1 VWTVTDQQKVSV
13 EGLPSSV
20 EAYRALRDRLATAPQ
35 GGAAMMIVALLL
47 YSRDAQLGQACLA
60 VAVDRSQLVAGPHG
74 YRDWQLRNR
83 DLRRIAEQTA
93 AQPYLAQAYVDG
105 ATPENGY
112 RLPAPPWTMR
122 FADNPH
128 SGEPASGAYKVFVV
142 CSGADHARPVSM
154 QRNARGLWKAREW
167 SSLLTGI
174 RPPFQIV
181 EDDL

>member
-1 VWTVTDQQKVSV
+1 VWTVTELQTVSV
-13 EGLPSSV
+13 ETLPPSV
-20 EAYRALRDRLATAPQ
+20 EAYRTLRDRLATSPQ

-47 YSRDAQLGQACLA
+47 YSRDAKLGQACLA

-83 DLRRIAEQTA
+83 DLRRIAEQTG
-93 AQPYLAQAYVDG
+93 AQPYLAQAYIDG

-112 RLPAPPWTMR
+112 RLPELPWTIR
-122 FADNPH
+122 FEANPH
-128 SGEPASGAYKVFVV
+128 SGDPASGAYKVFVT
-142 CSGADHARPVSM
+142 CSGAGHPRPVSM

-174 RPPFQIV
+174 QPPVQVV